1 MHLYFMFSPQIE
13 LVLFNYAEKMC
24 GISLSL
30 SMILNEEGVCVLQIE
45 WPCVCVCVDAG
56 RRMFIGVEGL
66 GETDTYTGQQFAQSQ
81 VSFSFVNVLKVNFQ
95 EQGLGGSF
103 LLICSP

>member
-1 MHLYFMFSPQIE
+1 MQ
-13 LVLFNYAEKMC
+13 KRMC
-24 GISLSL
+24 GISLSR
-30 SMILNEEGVCVLQIE
+30 SMIHNEEEVCVLQTE

-66 GETDTYTGQQFAQSQ
+66 GETDTHTGQQFAQSQ
-81 VSFSFVNVLKVNFQ
+81 VSFSSVNVLKVNFQ
-95 EQGLGGSF
+95 EQGLCGSF